1 MFKENLT
8 KDMTPEPE
16 IIQKIE
22 SATKGQSTNKLW
34 FQHRKGVIT
43 ASKAHEVK
51 TKMKTIESY
60 PNGSEKSDVLMWS
73 LTKKVAGFSFVNPN
87 IPALKYDRN
96 MEPLAASNFLE
107 LMKTKHKGAKL
118 VECGLFL
125 DKEKP
130 YIGASPD
137 GVFFCDCCCEKS
149 VWRLNAHK
157 SFITD

>member
-1 MFKENLT
+1 
-8 KDMTPEPE
+8 
-16 IIQKIE
+16 
-22 SATKGQSTNKLW
+22 
-34 FQHRKGVIT
+34 
-43 ASKAHEVK
+43 
-51 TKMKTIESY
+51 
-60 PNGSEKSDVLMWS
+60 MWS

-137 GVFFCDCCCEKS
+137 GVFFCDCCCEKICVEIKCPYS
-149 VWRLNAHK
+149 ISHLSPTDERVSLPYMIKTDNALRLRKSHSYYTQCQFQMGILKFKKCYFFLYTAHGHVLEEIE
-157 SFITD
+157 FNEQFF